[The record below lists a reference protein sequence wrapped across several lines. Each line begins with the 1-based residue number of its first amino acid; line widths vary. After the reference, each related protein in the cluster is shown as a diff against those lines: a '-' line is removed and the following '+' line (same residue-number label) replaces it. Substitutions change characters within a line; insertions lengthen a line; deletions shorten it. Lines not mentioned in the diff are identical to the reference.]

1 MFTFG
6 KRSLNSL
13 KSWLSVMTTE
23 EKTPDGSW
31 RKLMSISLYE
41 MNITNS
47 AVTGGSVVNGLVS
60 GRKQSYTQVNMRGNT
75 YNYYFG
81 ILKY

>member
-1 MFTFG
+1 
-6 KRSLNSL
+6 
-13 KSWLSVMTTE
+13 
-23 EKTPDGSW
+23 
-31 RKLMSISLYE
+31 MSISLYE

-60 GRKQSYTQVNMRGNT
+60 GRKQSYTQVNMKGHT

-81 ILKY
+81 ILKYWLLESKGCRMITRISPPLMLMATRKQQKHY